1 MIADVNGLNIVD
13 SSGGIEYF
21 TDGPNAGRFAGPL
34 SDPGRL
40 VVPTVTVYEV
50 FRVVLRRR
58 GETDAL
64 SATAAMSHGQE
75 IPLTGALA
83 LEAARLAHRMSLAMA
98 DGIILATARLTAAT
112 LWTQDADF
120 EGLANVRYIPRLPV

>member
-13 SSGGIEYF
+13 SSGWIEYF

-34 SDPGRL
+34 SDPDRL

-50 FRVVLRRR
+50 FKVVLRRR
-58 GETDAL
+58 GENDAL
-64 SATAAMSHGQE
+64 RAAAAMSHGRE
-75 IPLTGALA
+75 IPLTNALA
-83 LEAARLAHRMSLAMA
+83 LEAARLAHRMNLAMA
-98 DGIILATARLTAAT
+98 DGIILATARLTAAK

-120 EGLANVRYIPRLPV
+120 EGLANVRYIPRLPE